1 MDKKEL
7 IIKEF
12 APFEL
17 SDTDMQMPSI
27 KLKF

>member
-17 SDTDMQMPSI
+17 SDTDMQNAI
-27 KLKF
+27 NQAF